1 MSKKSNTFRLPVQ
14 HSPAAIAHSFD
25 SEYEP
30 FISLKI
36 DGVFNELKDTTNHNK
51 YYPIFPES
59 WTKIEGELYQIKDM
73 PPIFYVFYIEQNF
86 QNFDNLEQMYSEIEN
101 YFLDT
106 INHEIDLSSDEII
119 EYDILNNVKQS
130 LTWRDYIST
139 KVDGM
144 IWFPKKYWKLDISD
158 WNIYINQLDRL
169 FDFVESDVVKSVI
182 YHDGLVIS
190 PNIISKNKSL
200 IKLKPRN
207 ELTIDLFFNGKR
219 FYSRERTDYSNL
231 IDKYDNKDYKPR
243 TIWRLAPNKNGKY
256 FPVYER
262 EPGKRPNPDNIIQD
276 ILHKF
281 NNYFELKQLLNLNYK
296 PWYGKLNKDGLD
308 EVLPLMQYSQNI
320 INSILPFM
328 NYGSVLDI
336 GCGSLGQYHHH
347 FLNQNLT
354 EYVGLDIDLAKLHQS
369 QVKVAYN
376 NKFKFVLCDISYK
389 WNLQNK
395 RFPNNIWETYY
406 KNLTDLS
413 NKKFDNI
420 ISIFSSQYA
429 NINDDTLNNYINEI
443 NIRSKRNTNL
453 FIIWVNHNKSTTDK
467 SKYYKYD
474 EITNQMDINL
484 PHRDSHI
491 EPGLGNSL
499 IELLVS
505 NNKWKINDSI
515 KELQNDLSGI
525 INDKLPIK
533 EYIELID
540 WVVLKKK

>member
-1 MSKKSNTFRLPVQ
+1 MLKKSNTFRLPVHQ
-14 HSPAAIAHSFD
+14 SPAAIAHSF
-25 SEYEP
+25 SEEYEP
-30 FISLKI
+30 YISLKI
-36 DGVFNELKDTTNHNK
+36 DGVFNELKDTSNYHK

-59 WTKIEGELYQIKDM
+59 WTKIEGELYQDK
-73 PPIFYVFYIEQNF
+73 IFYVFYIEKEQS
-86 QNFDNLEQMYSEIEN
+86 FDSLEQMYSEIEN
-101 YFLDT
+101 YFLDS
-106 INHEIDLSSDEII
+106 IDNEIKLISDSII
-119 EYDILNNVKQS
+119 ENDILNNIKQS
-130 LTWRDYIST
+130 LNWRDT
-139 KVDGM
+139 KINDI
-144 IWFPKKYWKLDISD
+144 IWFPKKYWKLDISN
-158 WNIYINQLDRL
+158 WNNYIIQLDRL
-169 FDFVESDVVKSVI
+169 FNFVESDVVKSVI

-190 PNIISKNKSL
+190 PNKISKKKSL

-231 IDKYDNKDYKPR
+231 IAKYNYKDYRPKS
-243 TIWRLAPNKNGKY
+243 IWRLAPNNNGKY
-256 FPVYER
+256 YPVYER
-262 EPGKRPNPDNIIQD
+262 ELGKRPNPDNIIQD

-281 NNYFELKQLLNLNYK
+281 NNYFDIKQLLNLNYK

-328 NYGSVLDI
+328 NNGSVLDI

-347 FLNQNLT
+347 FLNQNLI
-354 EYVGLDIDLAKLHQS
+354 EYIGLDIDLAKLHQS

-395 RFPNNIWETYY
+395 RFPNNIWNTYY

-413 NKKFDNI
+413 INKKFDNI

-429 NINDDTLNNYINEI
+429 NINDEIWNNYVNEI

-453 FIIWVNHNKSTTDK
+453 FIIWINYDKSTTEQ
-467 SKYYKYD
+467 SKYYKYNKK
-474 EITNQMDINL
+474 TNQMDINL
-484 PHRDSHI
+484 THREPHI

-499 IELLVS
+499 IESFIS
-505 NNKWKINDSI
+505 NNKWKINQSI
-515 KELQNDLSGI
+515 KIQSNIVDI
-525 INDKLPIK
+525 MDDLPIN
-533 EYIELID
+533 EYIKLID
-540 WVVLKKK
+540 WIVLKKI